1 LTVSRY
7 IEYYVDMHRW
17 DRRPH
22 GMRRFRRGILKF
34 ALLKLLAEMPSHGY
48 ELIRAI
54 REKGWGGG
62 AGSVYPLLA
71 ALEAAGFISGR
82 DEGDR
87 RIYEL
92 TDKGKTMLEARA
104 ADIGRFFE
112 VDDEEE
118 GAGDM
123 RAQMREAADRLMRA
137 VSQMGYS
144 SKPETVERVRDLLDE
159 ARKKIY
165 EVLAQE

>member
-1 LTVSRY
+1 
-7 IEYYVDMHRW
+7 
-17 DRRPH
+17 
-22 GMRRFRRGILKF
+22 
-34 ALLKLLAEMPSHGY
+34 
-48 ELIRAI
+48 
-54 REKGWGGG
+54 GGG

-92 TDKGKTMLEARA
+92 TDKGKKMLEERA

-118 GAGDM
+118 GAGDT

>member
-1 LTVSRY
+1 V
-7 IEYYVDMHRW
+7 
-17 DRRPH
+17 
-22 GMRRFRRGILKF
+22 
-34 ALLKLLAEMPSHGY
+34 
-48 ELIRAI
+48 
-54 REKGWGGG
+54 
-62 AGSVYPLLA
+62 LA
-71 ALEAAGFISGR
+71 ALEAAGFIAGR

-92 TDKGKTMLEARA
+92 TEKGRKMLEERA

-112 VDDEEE
+112 DDEEE
-118 GAGDM
+118 GPGD
-123 RAQMREAADRLMRA
+123 AQAQLREAADRLINA